1 MRVRL
6 SRFLNSAHSC
16 FPILF
21 AQAGKSTERKTQA
34 TESGLS
40 GQFSDVFTDVWVW
53 LFIILLVVLLG
64 VFFYVRNKK
73 DDDD

>member
-6 SRFLNSAHSC
+6 SRFLNSAHS
-16 FPILF
+16 FLPILF
-21 AQAGKSTERKTQA
+21 AQAKSSERKTQA

-40 GQFSDVFTDVWVW
+40 GQFSDVFTDIWVW

-64 VFFYVRNKK
+64 VFFYIRNKK
-73 DDDD
+73 DDD